1 MNLSDRQRKIVF
13 GVLVVV
19 LAAVGVYLTVASP
32 AQHKPSHRTA
42 RPAPVSGGGG
52 GPVAPASPPPGIT
65 SQVNAGN
72 FDIYRL
78 LPFTQQ
84 EFATAADTAQKF
96 VAAYGTYRFD
106 EQPQAY
112 AARLQPLVSD
122 QVGQQVAQGFGAP
135 GLRQQRQQDQTVA
148 TCTATLDQVR
158 DIGNNSIIFLVTGK
172 QRITKAG
179 SGGDDSK
186 QWAVTVARDG
196 NALKVSAFEPA
207 DVGQAGDTGGGG
219 TG

>member
-32 AQHKPSHRTA
+32 TRHEPSHRTA
-42 RPAPVSGGGG
+42 RPAPVSGGG
-52 GPVAPASPPPGIT
+52 PAAPASPPQGIT
-65 SQVNAGN
+65 AQVNAGN

-78 LPFTQQ
+78 LPFSQQ

-106 EQPQAY
+106 EQPDAY
-112 AARLQPLVSD
+112 AARLRPLVSE
-122 QVGQQVAQGFGAP
+122 QVAQQVAQGFAAP
-135 GLRQQRQQDQTVA
+135 GIRQQRQQEQTVA
-148 TCTATLDQVR
+148 SCTATLDQVR

-179 SGGDDSK
+179 GGGDDSK

-219 TG
+219 RG